1 MYQIGDRVQITSW
14 QFDLQRTE
22 ITTGTVKEVGENN
35 EVTVEMDNGE
45 KRRFHTDDI
54 QRLGT

>member
-1 MYQIGDRVQITSW
+1 MYQIGERVQITSW

-35 EVTVEMDNGE
+35 EFIVKMDNGE
-45 KRRFHTDDI
+45 IRRVHADEI
-54 QRLGT
+54 QRLGP

>member
-1 MYQIGDRVQITSW
+1 MYKEGDRVQVTSW

-22 ITTGTVKEVGENN
+22 VTTGTVKGVDKNN

-45 KRRFHTDDI
+45 IRRLHVDEI
-54 QRLGT
+54 ERLGP